1 MVLGTGNGYPC
12 AMADIFDV
20 VADATRREILQVLHE
35 CGSAVGSSVA
45 SVARSGGAARSATGE
60 ISVSQIV
67 GRLELSQPTVSKHLR
82 VLRDAGLVRVREEG
96 QHRYY
101 SLDTTPLETVE
112 DWLLPLLD
120 VTSTPNGVGAPGA
133 AKADTDERSAD
144 VLGGDA
150 REFAG
155 AVGKV
160 IADTSHRVSSAV
172 EKVTARKWRRE

>member
-1 MVLGTGNGYPC
+1 
-12 AMADIFDV
+12 MADIFDV
-20 VADATRREILQVLHE
+20 VADATRREILQVLHD
-35 CGSAVGSSVA
+35 CGSAGSAAGSSA
-45 SVARSGGAARSATGE
+45 APAARSGARPAPGE

-101 SLDTTPLETVE
+101 SLDTTPLEAVE

-120 VTSTPNGVGAPGA
+120 VSKGEG
-133 AKADTDERSAD
+133 ERYAD
-144 VLGGDA
+144 VLGGEA

-160 IADTSHRVSSAV
+160 IADTSYRVSSAV

>member
-1 MVLGTGNGYPC
+1 
-12 AMADIFDV
+12 MADIFDV
-20 VADATRREILQVLHE
+20 VADATRREILQVLHD
-35 CGSAVGSSVA
+35 CGSA
-45 SVARSGGAARSATGE
+45 GAAGE

-82 VLRDAGLVRVREEG
+82 VLREAGLVRVREKG

-101 SLDTTPLETVE
+101 SLDTAPLEAVE

-120 VTSTPNGVGAPGA
+120 VAGIAKPGG
-133 AKADTDERSAD
+133 ERHGD
-144 VLGGDA
+144 MLGGEA

-160 IADTSHRVSSAV
+160 IADTSYRVSSAV

>member
-1 MVLGTGNGYPC
+1 
-12 AMADIFDV
+12 MADIFDV
-20 VADATRREILQVLHE
+20 VADATRREILQVLHD
-35 CGSAVGSSVA
+35 CDGAGSRPAGSA
-45 SVARSGGAARSATGE
+45 AAPAGPGRATGE

-67 GRLELSQPTVSKHLR
+67 GKLELSQPTVSKHLR

-120 VTSTPNGVGAPGA
+120 VSRGVEG
-133 AKADTDERSAD
+133 ERYAE
-144 VLGGDA
+144 VLGGEA

-160 IADTSHRVSSAV
+160 IADTSYRVSSAV